1 MKKKFL
7 AFLFIFSSIY
17 VFSQVGIN
25 TTSPS
30 PASVLDIES
39 SSDNINYG
47 GFLPPRVSLVQ
58 RNLIPVTASDD
69 GLLVY
74 LIEGT
79 TRCIQIYDG
88 VDAAWEDIYC
98 MPLNAAPVA
107 SLLQISGIFQVGE
120 ILTASFTYSDAEN
133 DPEGTHTYTWYR
145 ADDASGTNQTQI
157 QTGNSSTYTILP
169 ADLNSYIA
177 FEVTP
182 LATQGTLTGLPV
194 LSSYSGPVLSPSA
207 GGIFISEIADPDNN
221 AGARFI
227 ELTNGSANPIDVSNW
242 EVLLF
247 YNTNTTSGG
256 NFTFPFSTTI
266 SGGDSFII
274 AQNSTN
280 FQSAFS
286 FAPDDVGFNINS
298 NGDDNFELRDNN
310 GILIDIYGSVGT
322 DQTGTCAEFEDGRTL
337 RESSIIEGN
346 TTWDESEWI
355 VRADSTIGGCTDHS
369 NTVQNA
375 PADFSPGTHPN

>member
-1 MKKKFL
+1 MKKKIL
-7 AFLFIFSSIY
+7 AFLIIFSSLSA
-17 VFSQVGIN
+17 FSQVGIN

-39 SSDNINYG
+39 SSDNVNYG

-69 GLLVY
+69 GLMVY
-74 LIEGT
+74 LIDGT

-107 SLLQISGIFQVGE
+107 SLLQIAGIFQVGE

-157 QTGNSSTYTILP
+157 QTGTSSTYTILP

-182 LATQGTLTGLPV
+182 LATQGTLTGLSV
-194 LSSYSGPVLSPSA
+194 LSSYDGPVTTASPTASNL
-207 GGIFISEIADPDNN
+207 FISEYVEGSSNNKLLEIANFTGSTVSLNN
-221 AGARFI
+221 YMINIYFNGNGTPANIYSFPTGINLVHGDVYVIAHPNVASPCNSNIDDSDFDI
-227 ELTNGSANPIDVSNW
+227 DFNGNDVVELVTTLGGRIDIMGTIGDSSN
-242 EVLLF
+242 
-247 YNTNTTSGG
+247 YAQNTTLRKTAGTG
-256 NFTFPFSTTI
+256 PSTTYNAADYSI
-266 SGGDSFII
+266 
-274 AQNSTN
+274 
-280 FQSAFS
+280 FS
-286 FAPDDVGFNINS
+286 L
-298 NGDDNFELRDNN
+298 DN
-310 GILIDIYGSVGT
+310 
-322 DQTGTCAEFEDGRTL
+322 
-337 RESSIIEGN
+337 
-346 TTWDESEWI
+346 
-355 VRADSTIGGCTDHS
+355 CTDIGSH
-369 NTVQNA
+369 T
-375 PADFSPGTHPN
+375 F